1 MDAMLLYSTL
11 STGEANNN
19 EETLDGHE
27 ADVEEVDVE
36 LHTLD
41 GVGVEQ
47 GDVGAISLANDQV
60 AETVDAVDHS
70 DSFASGDDVVV
81 TTGNGDVEPENAT
94 KQGNNEE
101 VENVETPLSDDV
113 EDASPKND
121 AEPAGKKSRKQSKK
135 NRNVKGVLC
144 TLKNKLENIQ
154 KDNGGQPN
162 FLLLLEDNFT
172 DLNVTGPK
180 TKTNRKILV
189 TASGDLKNLF
199 MEKNVGYNP
208 ERMLV
213 LKEGRKLEPDYSFL
227 DQYISAQ
234 LRRTSPIASSSV
246 SSPGNA
252 LNESVV
258 GLLESLSS
266 GRKAGRK
273 TGKKKRKRS
282 RSSTEPSSDES
293 DESDTSGESRKH
305 KRKPKTKRRR
315 QSIRKSKKKVPES
328 SSGTSDSDSDDD
340 AETSSDE
347 DDNDPTHGTTQ
358 NSTMNKM
365 NKTKPKKKIT
375 RHPKARKEKHDI
387 LAPKKVLTPG
397 SPDIFASGFGKS
409 TASKTKT
416 KAPSDQLEIQTEKP
430 KAPAAKAKAPAAKSK
445 APATKPKAPA
455 AKPKT
460 QAPKTK
466 VPGEK
471 PKAPVVK
478 SRPHNRPKAAAN
490 KLQPTISDPINTGE
504 NPAQCAQAKQLVTQ
518 TGTPA
523 ELFET
528 RASPTDADGNKDD
541 SWQTLPPS
549 EKVSSWLLDS
559 DGRSGMGTGKPDQ
572 PGTWKKPVKKSI
584 DNGKRVS
591 NPNLL
596 APLVNSKVTLD
607 DPQPGPSGQFKF
619 GRAAKLVQ
627 ASKNVAKKLF
637 KDSLM
642 TEEEIE
648 EFLDMDKTPTRKK
661 KT

>member
-154 KDNGGQPN
+154 KEYGGQPN

-172 DLNVTGPK
+172 DLNVTGP
-180 TKTNRKILV
+180 KILV

-365 NKTKPKKKIT
+365 NKTKPNKKIT

-445 APATKPKAPA
+445 APATKPKAPE

-572 PGTWKKPVKKSI
+572 PGTWKKPGKKSI
-584 DNGKRVS
+584 DNCKRVS
-591 NPNLL
+591 KPNLL